1 MKAMSNWRP
10 TTVIAALA
18 IGIAACAPV
27 DPLQPAPE
35 IPPLDIGQLTNDG
48 PYLLGADDEIRLI
61 VFGQPDLSANY
72 KLDDSGQISVPLI
85 GAVDSLGLSARQLE
99 GRLAQKLSEGFLVNP
114 SVNVEIVTYRP
125 FFILGEVGNSGRYDF
140 QNNMNVVS
148 AVAIAGGYTEDAVTS
163 IFKVT
168 RTVDGVA
175 VTGRASPTTV
185 IEPGDVIEV
194 FNLQAVPRDILSP
207 EELERIGN
215 NSGEFTDR
223 VVNPNPN

>member
-1 MKAMSNWRP
+1 MKAMNRWRP
-10 TTVIAALA
+10 TTIFAAVVLSL
-18 IGIAACAPV
+18 AACV
-27 DPLQPAPE
+27 SDDPLQPAPE

-85 GAVDSLGLSARQLE
+85 GAVDALGLSARQLE
-99 GRLAQKLSEGFLVNP
+99 ARLAQSLSEGFLVNP
-114 SVNVEIVTYRP
+114 SVNVEIITYRP

-148 AVAIAGGYTEDAVTS
+148 AVAIAGGYTPDAVTS
-163 IFKVT
+163 VFKVT

-175 VTGRASPTTV
+175 VTGRASPTTI

-194 FNLQAVPRDILSP
+194 FNLLSVPRDVLSP

-215 NSGEFTDR
+215 NSGSFTDP
-223 VVNPNPN
+223 VVSPNPN

>member
-1 MKAMSNWRP
+1 
-10 TTVIAALA
+10 
-18 IGIAACAPV
+18 
-27 DPLQPAPE
+27 
-35 IPPLDIGQLTNDG
+35 
-48 PYLLGADDEIRLI
+48 LI

-85 GAVDSLGLSARQLE
+85 GAIDALGLSARQLE
-99 GRLAQKLSEGFLVNP
+99 GRLAQSLSEGFLVNP

-148 AVAIAGGYTEDAVTS
+148 AVAIAGGYTPDAVTS
-163 IFKVT
+163 VFKVT

-194 FNLQAVPRDILSP
+194 FNLLSVPRDVLSP

-215 NSGEFTDR
+215 ASGQFTDP
-223 VVNPNPN
+223 VVSPNPN